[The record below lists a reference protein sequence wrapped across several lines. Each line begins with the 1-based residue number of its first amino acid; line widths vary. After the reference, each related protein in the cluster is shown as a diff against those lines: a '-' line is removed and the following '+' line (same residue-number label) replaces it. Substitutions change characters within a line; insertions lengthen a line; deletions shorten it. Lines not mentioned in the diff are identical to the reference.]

1 MTNVP
6 ILLLCKGKRCDN
18 PMNPDWVPSVF
29 SDKKAVPLPKFH
41 AAGKKIHHRRASKKK
56 QDIARLLMMI
66 LDVYASTHTTSD
78 SAPRQSS
85 CGSRGP

>member
-6 ILLLCKGKRCDN
+6 ILLLYKGKRSDN

-56 QDIARLLMMI
+56 QDIARLQTLRPKRI
-66 LDVYASTHTTSD
+66 EI
-78 SAPRQSS
+78 
-85 CGSRGP
+85 